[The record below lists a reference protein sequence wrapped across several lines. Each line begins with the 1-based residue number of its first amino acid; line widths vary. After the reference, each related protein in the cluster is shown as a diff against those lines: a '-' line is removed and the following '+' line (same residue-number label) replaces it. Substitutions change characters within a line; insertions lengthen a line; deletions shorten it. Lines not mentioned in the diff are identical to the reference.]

1 MQVKP
6 AALARHLGGTLAP
19 IYLISGEETLL
30 VEEACDAIIAA
41 AQAAG
46 FTERSVQHV
55 ESGFRWNDLLQDAA
69 NLSLFASRRI
79 IDVRTPVGRLDRE
92 ASDVLRTYVNKP
104 PEDTLVMLRT
114 GGLDKRKRSSAWF
127 KAIEKTGVVVLIWPV
142 RAVELPNWLE
152 ARLKR
157 SGLLMEKSALRF
169 FAERVEGNL
178 LAAVQEISALKLA
191 GLPQPID
198 VDSLVSVLA
207 DSAHYDT
214 FELLDAVFAGDAPR
228 VARMLEGLAAEGVA
242 PFAIIG
248 ALAAQLR
255 RLRRGDYVPPQRQRL
270 IERFLARI
278 ASSGGIDQVLAE
290 CAVIDQQGKGQLLGD
305 AWISLENL
313 LVRLAGAPLI
323 ELEQELPYLVRP

>member
-1 MQVKP
+1 
-6 AALARHLGGTLAP
+6 
-19 IYLISGEETLL
+19 
-30 VEEACDAIIAA
+30 
-41 AQAAG
+41 
-46 FTERSVQHV
+46 
-55 ESGFRWNDLLQDAA
+55 
-69 NLSLFASRRI
+69 
-79 IDVRTPVGRLDRE
+79 
-92 ASDVLRTYVNKP
+92 
-104 PEDTLVMLRT
+104 
-114 GGLDKRKRSSAWF
+114 
-127 KAIEKTGVVVLIWPV
+127 
-142 RAVELPNWLE
+142 
-152 ARLKR
+152 
-157 SGLLMEKSALRF
+157 MEKNALRF
-169 FAERVEGNL
+169 VAERVEGNL

-270 IERFLARI
+270 IERFLSRI

-290 CAVIDQQGKGQLLGD
+290 CAVVDQQGKGQLLGD